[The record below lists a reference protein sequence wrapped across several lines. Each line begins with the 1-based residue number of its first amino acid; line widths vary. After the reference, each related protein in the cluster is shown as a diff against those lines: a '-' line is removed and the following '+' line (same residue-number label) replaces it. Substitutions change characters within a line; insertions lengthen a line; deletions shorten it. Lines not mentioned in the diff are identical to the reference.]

1 MIRLSLISSGI
12 TDGMKRGAFPA
23 REDSVLEPHS
33 IALADALKERL
44 KANAKAKAISGMDP
58 RARITAE
65 LLGLS
70 AKAHAG
76 LDDQDFGAWASK
88 KLTEISKS
96 KPAALAAWITDPNF
110 APQGGESLSAL
121 AARTEHFLEEMEKRS
136 GHIIAVTH
144 AGIVRCAVLHVL
156 GAPVSGFWR
165 IDTSPLTITDLR
177 HDGKRWALR
186 SHGAAELD

>member
-1 MIRLSLISSGI
+1 MLRLSLISSGI

-23 REDSVLEPHS
+23 MDDSVLEPHS
-33 IALADALKERL
+33 IALADALRDKL
-44 KANAKAKAISGMDP
+44 KVNAKAIAGMDP

-76 LDDQDFGAWASK
+76 LDDQDFGAWAGK
-88 KLTEISKS
+88 KLTEISRS
-96 KPAALAAWITDPNF
+96 KPSAIAAWITNPDF
-110 APQGGESLSAL
+110 APQDGESLTAL
-121 AARTEHFLEEMEKRS
+121 AARTEHFLDEIEKRS

-144 AGIVRCAVLHVL
+144 AGIIRCAVLHVL
-156 GAPVSGFWR
+156 GAPLSGFWR
-165 IDTSPLTITDLR
+165 LDTSPLTITDLR

-186 SHGAAELD
+186 AHGAAELD